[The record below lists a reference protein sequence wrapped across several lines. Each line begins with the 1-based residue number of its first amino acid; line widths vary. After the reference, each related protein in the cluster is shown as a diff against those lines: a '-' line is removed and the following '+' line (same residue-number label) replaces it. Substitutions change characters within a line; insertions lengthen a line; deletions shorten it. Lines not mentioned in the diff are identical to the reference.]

1 MTVKKPY
8 LWNNKTIIWIIII
21 KQVLHE
27 QKQLWLL
34 ILQVCTEKKH
44 RALNYYNQN
53 NIPDESFSADISVFL
68 DKT

>member
-44 RALNYYNQN
+44 RALHYYNQN